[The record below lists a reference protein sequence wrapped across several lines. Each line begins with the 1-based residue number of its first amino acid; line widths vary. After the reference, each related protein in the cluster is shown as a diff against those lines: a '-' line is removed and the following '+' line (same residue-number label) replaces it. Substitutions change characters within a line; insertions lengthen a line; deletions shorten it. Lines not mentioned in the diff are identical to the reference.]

1 MGRKA
6 PTPLPPG
13 LVRPDPPPSPLDL
26 PGLFRTLTRK
36 QQHRAL
42 EYKGPIWS
50 GGVDLPR
57 IELRPEHE
65 KLRLVIERETSPTI
79 GLFLRRAFLAD
90 YAEIDIFGRFS
101 DPRARESILSIR
113 SMLELRGIDVP
124 KLIAE
129 KKEQA
134 G

>member
-6 PTPLPPG
+6 LTPLPPG
-13 LVRPDPPPSPLDL
+13 LIRPDPPPSPPDP
-26 PGLFRTLTRK
+26 PGLFRMLTRK

-65 KLRLVIERETSPTI
+65 KLRRLIQRETSPTV
-79 GLFLRRAFLAD
+79 GLFLRRAYQAD
-90 YAEIDIFGRFS
+90 HTETDLFGCFS
-101 DPRARESILSIR
+101 GPGRESLLSIR
-113 SMLELRGIDVP
+113 SMLELSGIDVR

-129 KKEQA
+129 KKERA